1 MHTFA
6 KEHGVWERR
15 RAIEC
20 FYSVMARAP
29 IKLASLR
36 HACTVLAS
44 TTMRPGS
51 VGQSR
56 ENNSR
61 EHPPDKGHWA
71 RSAAHDTRQSTQDHW
86 SESPI
91 QACRAST
98 QGSCSK
104 KNVRYA
110 EVRTRISEP
119 KQRRKRAE
127 TLFEN
132 LEADAEAQETP
143 KSVRVPSSTRNRAS
157 EPGLHQ
163 RTLES
168 KNGDEGRNKS
178 IENYVA
184 ELTTDGGQVHGR
196 HCHALV

>member
-1 MHTFA
+1 MFA

-29 IKLASLR
+29 IKLASLQ
-36 HACTVLAS
+36 HACAVLAS

-51 VGQSR
+51 IGQSR

-61 EHPPDKGHWA
+61 EHPPYKGHWA

-91 QACRAST
+91 QAWKTST
-98 QGSCSK
+98 QGSWSK

-143 KSVRVPSSTRNRAS
+143 KSVRAPTSTRNRTSDA
-157 EPGLHQ
+157 GFHQ
-163 RTLES
+163 RPLES
-168 KNGDEGRNKS
+168 KRRRGPQQNHSAKCG
-178 IENYVA
+178 A
-184 ELTTDGGQVHGR
+184 ELTTGGGQDPGR
-196 HCHALV
+196 HCLALA